1 MRKILATAALCAFAA
16 PALVS
21 AQTAEEVA
29 ADTAVSTE
37 AIAIGTVVVLG
48 AAAAAGGGGGGAP
61 VTSSTTGTGSGS

>member
-21 AQTAEEVA
+21 AQTAEEVV

-37 AIAIGTVVVLG
+37 EIAIGTVVLLG
-48 AAAAAGGGGGGAP
+48 AAAAASGSGGGDG
-61 VTSSTTGTGSGS
+61 STTTTTTTTGGS